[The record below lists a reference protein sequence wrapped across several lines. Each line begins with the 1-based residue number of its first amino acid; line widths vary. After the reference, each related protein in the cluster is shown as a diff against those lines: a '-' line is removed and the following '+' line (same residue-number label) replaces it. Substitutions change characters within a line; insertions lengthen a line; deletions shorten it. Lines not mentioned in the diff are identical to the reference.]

1 MREFI
6 QSKLDEISNI
16 ESGGFIPD
24 GLVEIGTTY
33 FGYQLQDDYQSSDND
48 KNDVRRVSIIGFIVR
63 KNKPTENTLEII
75 DNAKIQIQNK
85 LKELNF
91 RVSSQDITL
100 SDDIRKIKI
109 TGNVIF
115 NEINNELI

>member
-6 QSKLDEISNI
+6 QSKLNEISDI
-16 ESGGFIPD
+16 ESGSFIPD
-24 GLVEIGTTY
+24 GLVEIGKTY
-33 FGYQLQDDYQSSDND
+33 FGYQLQEDYQSSDFD

-63 KNKPTENTLEII
+63 KNKPTENTQEII
-75 DNAKIQIQNK
+75 DDAKNQIQNK

-91 RVSSQDITL
+91 KVSTQDITL

-109 TGNVIF
+109 TGNVIL

>member
-6 QSKLDEISNI
+6 QNKLNEISNV
-16 ESGGFIPD
+16 ESGNFIPD

-33 FGYQLQDDYQSSDND
+33 FGYQLQEDYQSSDFD
-48 KNDVRRVSIIGFIVR
+48 KNDVRRISIIGFIVR
-63 KNKPTENTLEII
+63 KNKSTENTLEII
-75 DNAKIQIQNK
+75 DNAKNQIQNK

-109 TGNVIF
+109 TGNVF
-115 NEINNELI
+115 LNEINNELI